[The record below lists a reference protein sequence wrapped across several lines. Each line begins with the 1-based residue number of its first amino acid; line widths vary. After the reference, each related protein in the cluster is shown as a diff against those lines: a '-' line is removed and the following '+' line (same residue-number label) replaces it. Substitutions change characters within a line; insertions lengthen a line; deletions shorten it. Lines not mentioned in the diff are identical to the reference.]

1 MTTSGIDDTQRK
13 AAKVAGLA
21 YIATFAVVVWAN
33 YAISERLI
41 AGNAAQTAQ
50 NIIANERLFRINI
63 ACNVFYAAGTLV
75 LLTALYTIL
84 RPVGRNL
91 ALLAALSRLVY
102 ALMWIALALNLFD
115 VLRLLTGADYL
126 QAFEADRLQGLAR
139 LRIRAASDA
148 YYVGLVFYGMAST
161 LCSYLWL
168 KSRYIPRALAAFGL
182 IVSAW
187 AVICTF
193 IYFVF
198 PDFPK
203 TVNLYWFDSGLGIF
217 EVTLAFWLLFK
228 GLSPSR
234 PVESVPTIRDIA
246 G

>member
-1 MTTSGIDDTQRK
+1 MTVSVIGI
-13 AAKVAGLA
+13 
-21 YIATFAVVVWAN
+21 
-33 YAISERLI
+33 
-41 AGNAAQTAQ
+41 
-50 NIIANERLFRINI
+50 
-63 ACNVFYAAGTLV
+63 
-75 LLTALYTIL
+75 
-84 RPVGRNL
+84 
-91 ALLAALSRLVY
+91 
-102 ALMWIALALNLFD
+102 
-115 VLRLLTGADYL
+115 
-126 QAFEADRLQGLAR
+126 
-139 LRIRAASDA
+139 
-148 YYVGLVFYGMAST
+148 AST

-217 EVTLAFWLLFK
+217 EVALASWLLFK

-234 PVESVPTIRDIA
+234 PLESDPTTRAIA
-246 G
+246 Q